1 MPEELLKAIPVFLFS
16 MLKFILGPTIG
27 FASRLPFITTVLA
40 TIGGMMTTVIMFT
53 YFGEWIRGIVLKRF
67 FKDKK
72 KFTPK
77 NRRKVSLWRKYGLT
91 WIAVLT
97 PLFLTPLGGTL
108 LAVSSGSPKERIIL
122 FMLVSATGWALIFTS
137 IIYFIGRGVLPDFIQ

>member
-27 FASRLPFITTVLA
+27 FAARLPFITTVLA
-40 TIGGMMTTVIMFT
+40 TIGGMMTTVIAFT
-53 YFGEWIRGIVLKRF
+53 YFGEWVRSILFKRF
-67 FKDKK
+67 FKNQK

-77 NRRKVSLWRKYGLT
+77 NRRNVSLWRKYGLT
-91 WIAVLT
+91 WIAFLT

-122 FMLVSATGWALIFTS
+122 FMLVSATAWALIFSS
-137 IIYFIGRGVLPDFIQ
+137 IIYFIGRGLLPDFIQ